1 MIHSGHIQNGKT
13 LWTWVVITV
22 FFIGLIV
29 STGLKWNQIDRNVQD
44 IQVVG
49 EKADENEKQ
58 IIRFEGRFDNID
70 HALERIEDKIE

>member
-1 MIHSGHIQNGKT
+1 MIHNGHIQNGKI

-22 FFIGLIV
+22 FFVGLVV
-29 STGLKWNQIDRNVQD
+29 STGLKWNQIDRNVQE

-58 IIRFEGRFDNID
+58 IIRFEGWFNNID
-70 HALERIEDKIE
+70 EALKRIEDKIK